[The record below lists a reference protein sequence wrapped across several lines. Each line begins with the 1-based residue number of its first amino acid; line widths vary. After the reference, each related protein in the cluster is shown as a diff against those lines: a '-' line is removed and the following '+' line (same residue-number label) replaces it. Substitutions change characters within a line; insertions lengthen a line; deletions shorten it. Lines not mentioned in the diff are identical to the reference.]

1 VEGILAPWHWIILIV
16 IIMLVFGPKKLPE
29 LGSSLGKGIN
39 GFKRGLKEAENEIAT
54 SMAEPDSTA
63 EPVVTEALGSQ
74 PLAAE
79 PVVAE
84 ANPAGQAEETPS
96 L

>member
-39 GFKRGLKEAENEIAT
+39 GFKRGLKDAENEIAN
-54 SMAEPDSTA
+54 SMAAPDPTA
-63 EPVVTEALGSQ
+63 EPVVTEALGTQ
-74 PLAAE
+74 PVAAE
-79 PVVAE
+79 PIVVE
-84 ANPAGQAEETPS
+84 ANATGQAEETPS
-96 L
+96 A